1 MSFKNDQNK
10 ANSQATEVAKVPKYG
25 EIKIDEA
32 RSKLFPQLITSRHF
46 GATPQQD
53 PRKNHRHQD

>member
-32 RSKLFPQLITSRHF
+32 RSKFSEI
-46 GATPQQD
+46 
-53 PRKNHRHQD
+53 

>member
-32 RSKLFPQLITSRHF
+32 RSKLTVI
-46 GATPQQD
+46 
-53 PRKNHRHQD
+53 